1 MREQIQKEIVV
12 SIPQWCDCC
21 ERGRFYFIY
30 GENVSIPQWCD
41 CCPGTRVKVY
51 EKSEFQSHNGAIAA
65 ISGEMM
71 ACNSS
76 AFQSHNGA
84 IAAKMLLE
92 M

>member
-1 MREQIQKEIVV
+1 M
-12 SIPQWCDCC
+12 
-21 ERGRFYFIY
+21 
-30 GENVSIPQWCD
+30 
-41 CCPGTRVKVY
+41 KVY